1 MGDLVGLAVVR
12 LAVVGLA
19 VVGDAVVGNFMGVDV
34 LGFAVGFTISPE
46 TRLGLELG
54 FRIGVFVGGLGSPLM
69 HAPLVCPPNA
79 PLQHNN

>member
-1 MGDLVGLAVVR
+1 MGLAVVGLAVVGLAAVGLAVVR

-19 VVGDAVVGNFMGVDV
+19 VVG
-34 LGFAVGFTISPE
+34 LAVGFTISPE